1 MTRLPAHALA
11 VLTVLAAAF
20 FLGAAA
26 SPAPARAEDM
36 PTQFVGPTS
45 ILFMDADT
53 VYFLRSL
60 EWQSAN
66 VRHQEKLLLHSL
78 RMTYWR
84 DHLPPDMRG
93 VYDALGYPVNRVIY
107 TPVGHTEEWWSYRL
121 LDPPLRF
128 RDGVLIDT
136 DRFEALLTR

>member
-1 MTRLPAHALA
+1 LA
-11 VLTVLAAAF
+11 VLTAAWI
-20 FLGAAA
+20 LGGA
-26 SPAPARAEDM
+26 SAPARAEDV
-36 PTQFVGPTS
+36 PTRYVGPTD

-60 EWQSAN
+60 EWQSGS

-84 DHLPPDMRG
+84 DHLPPDMRE
-93 VYDALGYPVNRVIY
+93 VYDALGYPASRVIH

-136 DRFEALLTR
+136 DRFEALLSR

>member
-1 MTRLPAHALA
+1 
-11 VLTVLAAAF
+11 
-20 FLGAAA
+20 
-26 SPAPARAEDM
+26 
-36 PTQFVGPTS
+36 
-45 ILFMDADT
+45 MDADT

-60 EWQSAN
+60 EWQSGN

-93 VYDALGYPVNRVIY
+93 VYDALGYPASRVIH

-136 DRFEALLTR
+136 DRFEALLSR